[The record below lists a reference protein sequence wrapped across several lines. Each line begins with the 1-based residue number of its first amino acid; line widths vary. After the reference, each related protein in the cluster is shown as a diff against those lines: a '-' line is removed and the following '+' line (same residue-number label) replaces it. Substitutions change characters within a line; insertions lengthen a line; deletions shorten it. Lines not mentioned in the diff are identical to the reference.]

1 MDRVP
6 KWGGAAKAAPSSFIV
21 ENGKWKAGGTV
32 WRDRG
37 VGDAAPYENS
47 KVPCRAWPVCP
58 AVGGAVV
65 VGRRHTWVPPYGGT
79 YKVCVG
85 AAAPPDDGHRIFINC
100 HSEERS
106 DVGIRFLLCGS
117 AARGEYGLPRAFHAL
132 AMTGLGGAV
141 RVGGGAMWASSY
153 ALVGGGGRRDS
164 SHFFHIF
171 SCCKI
176 CRKIL

>member
-1 MDRVP
+1 MRRGGGSARRWTPHFYKLSFRGAKRRGNPFSSMRECGAWGVRIATGISCPRNDRF
-6 KWGGAAKAAPSSFIV
+6 WGCGACRRRG
-21 ENGKWKAGGTV
+21 EGT
-32 WRDRG
+32 
-37 VGDAAPYENS
+37 
-47 KVPCRAWPVCP
+47 
-58 AVGGAVV
+58 
-65 VGRRHTWVPPYGGT
+65 PPYGGT

-132 AMTGLGGAV
+132 AMTGFGGAV

-153 ALVGGGGRRDS
+153 ALVGGSGRRDS

>member
-21 ENGKWKAGGTV
+21 ENGKWKVESWGGGAARSGRRGRRPLRRAGECG
-32 WRDRG
+32 G
-37 VGDAAPYENS
+37 
-47 KVPCRAWPVCP
+47 CRA
-58 AVGGAVV
+58 AAHMGAAL
-65 VGRRHTWVPPYGGT
+65 RRN
-79 YKVCVG
+79 YKLCVG

-141 RVGGGAMWASSY
+141 RVGGGVRAPRPTEKLIKCA
-153 ALVGGGGRRDS
+153 
-164 SHFFHIF
+164 
-171 SCCKI
+171 
-176 CRKIL
+176 

>member
-32 WRDRG
+32 RRDRG
-37 VGDAAPYENS
+37 VGDATPYENS

-85 AAAPPDDGHRIFINC
+85 AAALPDDGHRIFINC

-132 AMTGLGGAV
+132 AMTGFGGAG
-141 RVGGGAMWASSY
+141 RSRRRGDVGIV
-153 ALVGGGGRRDS
+153 LRIGGGRRTAGQFTLFS
-164 SHFFHIF
+164 YFF
-171 SCCKI
+171 
-176 CRKIL
+176 LLQNL